1 MSYSWSPLCEQPT
14 FISSRKY
21 YLHHAGPN
29 YAVLD
34 FSHEAFHEL
43 HVQGVAG
50 RVHVQTGAELAALV
64 VQLTRF
70 LGRQPPL
77 PEWVHSGAILGIQGG
92 TKMVCGSRRCVR
104 ACVRVRGRQY
114 LQRGTLHC
122 QCGCTNER
130 ERQH

>member
-1 MSYSWSPLCEQPT
+1 MSYCWSPLCEQPT

-21 YLHHAGPN
+21 YLHYAGSN

-34 FSHEAFHEL
+34 FSHEAFYEL

-50 RVHVQTGAELAALV
+50 RVHVQTGAELASLV
-64 VQLTRF
+64 VQLTQF

-92 TKMVCGSRRCVR
+92 TKMVCGSRRCV
-104 ACVRVRGRQY
+104 CVCVCV
-114 LQRGTLHC
+114 LSLIHI
-122 QCGCTNER
+122 
-130 ERQH
+130 